1 MGVTL
6 RNFEHSNLDGISGLR
21 FSHYVRAE
29 FSTFYGGPF
38 QKVDE
43 KFGKVY
49 KKYEMDK
56 HGRRSSYHKGRL

>member
-6 RNFEHSNLDGISGLR
+6 RNFEHSNLDGISGLHFHTMCEQNSDVLWR
-21 FSHYVRAE
+21 TV
-29 FSTFYGGPF
+29 

-43 KFGKVY
+43 KFEY
-49 KKYEMDK
+49 IKKYEMDK